1 MKSLFLAG
9 IAVLFLAPT
18 AGAENVG
25 SVFGAMTTAQA
36 TGRGRSTLSGGVGL
50 ADATSFLAGF
60 DYGFTDKMDGRL
72 RVGLV
77 DMDGFDSQLA
87 LNGDV
92 RWQVWNTQE
101 AALSGTKKPFDMAL
115 GAFSEWMN
123 VDTGSA
129 SLGTSASFT
138 VFQLGFQMLGS
149 YSFPMSNGTA
159 LVPYG
164 RVNLR
169 WENQSMEFSESVFGT
184 VSASES
190 HAAAGLNA
198 GLAWEVTP
206 HVDLLGEFQI
216 DGNDGV
222 FFGIDYGF

>member
-9 IAVLFLAPT
+9 IAVLFLASS
-18 AGAENVG
+18 AGAENFG
-25 SVFGAMTTAQA
+25 SVFGSMTTAQA
-36 TGRGRSTLSGGVGL
+36 TGRGHSTLSGGVGL

-77 DMDGFDSQLA
+77 DLDGLDAQLA

-92 RWQVWNTQE
+92 RWQIWNTDE
-101 AALSGTKKPFDMAL
+101 TALSGTKKPFDMAV

-123 VDTGSA
+123 VDTGSSFGASA
-129 SLGTSASFT
+129 SLT
-138 VFQLGFQMLGS
+138 VFQLGFQLLGS
-149 YSFPMSNGTA
+149 HSFPMSNGTA

-164 RVNLR
+164 RLNLR
-169 WENQSMEFSESVFGT
+169 WENQSMEFTDSLFGT
-184 VSASES
+184 VSASDS

-198 GLAWEVTP
+198 GMAWEVTP
-206 HVDLLGEFQI
+206 HVALLGEFQI